1 MTLLAHL
8 ITPLAVIRVMGQ
20 TLITVIGFG
29 MNARRRR
36 FKMLLLNEKRCP
48 VPDPRTNPRGCGT
61 KKRPPVVVSCVIPAV
76 DCTSKLHA
84 CMRTTMNMR
93 SLTRIGY
100 RIPGIDTDQLP
111 SAAQRRSAFSEPSRL
126 RSPHPHLCLTFD
138 TAYST
143 VLYHHCSNTRAYTC
157 CA

>member
-20 TLITVIGFG
+20 TLITERATTTVQ
-29 MNARRRR
+29 NVTSQR
-36 FKMLLLNEKRCP
+36 KTLP

-61 KKRPPVVVSCVIPAV
+61 KKRPPVVVSCVIPAA

-143 VLYHHCSNTRAYTC
+143 VQYHHCSNTRAYTC